1 MGMISVITLNE
12 NNYINSM
19 EDIIQRDFFT
29 HIPYLQSKLEW
40 LEAIRSKNKKHIYK
54 AQHNI
59 AARLSYHQIFNIKA
73 TNNFVS
79 ISGKKIKGEGV
90 NILSSIL
97 LDEFCAIYGGKN
109 SENISRN

>member
-1 MGMISVITLNE
+1 MISVIILNE
-12 NNYINSM
+12 NNYLNSM

-73 TNNFVS
+73 INDVVS
-79 ISGKKIKGEGV
+79 IPVKKNKRKGIY
-90 NILSSIL
+90 ILSSML
-97 LDEFCAIYGGKN
+97 LDEFCTIYGGKN
-109 SENISRN
+109 NENIVKKT

>member
-1 MGMISVITLNE
+1 
-12 NNYINSM
+12 M

-29 HIPYLQSKLEW
+29 HILYLQSKLEW
-40 LEAIRSKNKKHIYK
+40 LEAIRSKNKNHIYK

-79 ISGKKIKGEGV
+79 IPEKKIKRKG
-90 NILSSIL
+90 IYISSSIL
-97 LDEFCAIYGGKN
+97 LDEFCTIYGGKN
-109 SENISRN
+109 NENIARII